1 MSDVQ
6 PDVHPEALPFAQDLF
21 DLMVCPESRKPLRY
35 VEKRLISSDSA
46 TRRAYR
52 VEDGIPVMLIEESTV
67 LSESEWQRLMALPG
81 PLGAGVAAVQ
91 ARHGVH

>member
-1 MSDVQ
+1 MSETSSDV
-6 PDVHPEALPFAQDLF
+6 LPFAQDLF

-35 VEKRLISSDSA
+35 VDKRLVSSDPA

-67 LSESEWQRLMALPG
+67 LSEAEWQRLMALPG

-91 ARHGVH
+91 ARHGAP